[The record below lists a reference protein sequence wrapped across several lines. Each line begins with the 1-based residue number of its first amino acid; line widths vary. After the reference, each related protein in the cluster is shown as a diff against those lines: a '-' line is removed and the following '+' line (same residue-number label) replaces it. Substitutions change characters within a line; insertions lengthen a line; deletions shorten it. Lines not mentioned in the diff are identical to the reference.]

1 MTHKPENKIE
11 TEICKEEI
19 VEGGNKYTKLFL
31 GERNKYLKRILKN
44 KLTLLSRDRDQFTQ
58 W

>member
-19 VEGGNKYTKLFL
+19 VEGGNKYTKTVLR
-31 GERNKYLKRILKN
+31 GKKQILEKN
-44 KLTLLSRDRDQFTQ
+44 FKK
-58 W
+58 

>member
-19 VEGGNKYTKLFL
+19 VEGGETN
-31 GERNKYLKRILKN
+31 
-44 KLTLLSRDRDQFTQ
+44 TQ
-58 W
+58 NCSQGNETNT